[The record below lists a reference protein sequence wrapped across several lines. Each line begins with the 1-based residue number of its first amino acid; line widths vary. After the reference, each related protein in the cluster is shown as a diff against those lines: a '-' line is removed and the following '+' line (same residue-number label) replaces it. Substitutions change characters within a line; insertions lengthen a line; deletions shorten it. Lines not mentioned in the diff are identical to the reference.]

1 MGCSSCSTKNEDGT
15 PAGCKNNGACG
26 NGGCNKLTVFDWLAN
41 MELPAGQKA
50 FDIVEVRFKN
60 SRKHF
65 FKNIYGLT
73 LQVGDVVAVEGSPGY
88 DVGVVSIVGELVK
101 LQLNRKDVKA
111 DSEEVKKVLR
121 KASQKDIT
129 TWQESRMAED
139 DTMFR
144 ARKIASELNLKMKI
158 SDVEYQGDKVKA
170 TFYYTADDRVDFR
183 ELIKKMAD
191 EFKVRIEMRQIGARQ
206 EAARVGGIGSCGREL
221 CCTTW
226 LNDFRTV
233 TTGAAR
239 YQQLSLNPQKLAGQ
253 CGKLKCCLNYEL
265 DMYIEAVKEFPD
277 PEVKLR
283 TKRGIAAHFKTDIFK
298 RMIWY
303 IYEEEHGINPIG
315 LEVAKVK
322 EIIEKNKN
330 NQFPEDLKDFEFVS
344 PAQKAAAAEPDYAN
358 VDGQDS
364 LTRFDKKKGGGGN
377 NDRRNKNRGRD
388 NNAPRAERTDKPA
401 GDNPNRNKPN
411 PNQSGGNRNQQ
422 GGGNRNNPQGGNNR
436 PPRENKPQAA
446 AGEGGTA
453 TQTPRPPRPPQQNA
467 GPRPPR
473 ENTGGEGTTPRPP
486 QEGGENRPN
495 RSNNQRRDNRNR
507 GNRKPNNDNKDQPS

>member
-1 MGCSSCSTKNEDGT
+1 MGCSSCSTKNADGT

-41 MELPAGQKA
+41 MELPLGQKE
-50 FDIVEVRFKN
+50 FNVVEVRFKN
-60 SRKHF
+60 SRKQF
-65 FKNIYGLT
+65 FKNTFGLT

-101 LQLNRKDVKA
+101 LQLNRKDVNQ
-111 DSEEVKKVLR
+111 DSEEVKKILR
-121 KASQKDIT
+121 KASTKDIA
-129 TWQESRMAED
+129 TWQESRLAED
-139 DTMFR
+139 DTMYR
-144 ARKIASELNLKMKI
+144 ARKIASELSLKMKI
-158 SDVEYQGDKVKA
+158 SDVEYQGDKIKA

-183 ELIKKMAD
+183 ELIKKLAD

-265 DMYIEAVKEFPD
+265 DMYMEAVKEFPD
-277 PEVKLR
+277 NEVKLK
-283 TKRGIAAHFKTDIFK
+283 TKRGTAVHFKTDIFK

-303 IYEEEHGINPIG
+303 IYEEDRGINPIG
-315 LEVAKVK
+315 LEINKVK

-330 NQFPEDLKDFEFVS
+330 NVFPDDLKDFEFIT

-364 LTRFDKKKGGGGN
+364 LTRFDKKKGGN
-377 NDRRNKNRGRD
+377 NNNNKNKSKNRD
-388 NNAPRAERTDKPA
+388 NNPR
-401 GDNPNRNKPN
+401 GDRKDQPQGENRNRPN
-411 PNQSGGNRNQQ
+411 NPPREKGQGPENRNQ
-422 GGGNRNNPQGGNNR
+422 PGGNNR
-436 PPRENKPQAA
+436 QRENKPTVEGEQKAA
-446 AGEGGTA
+446 NPN
-453 TQTPRPPRPPQQNA
+453 QRPQQNQNK
-467 GPRPPR
+467 PKQNNPNQRPQQQQNRPVAA
-473 ENTGGEGTTPRPP
+473 EGQPAEGATGEARPA
-486 QEGGENRPN
+486 GENRQGRNN
-495 RSNNQRRDNRNR
+495 RNNRNR
-507 GNRKPNNDNKDQPS
+507 NRKPNNENKGPQEG

>member
-1 MGCSSCSTKNEDGT
+1 MGCSSCSTKNADGT

-60 SRKHF
+60 SRKAF

-73 LQVGDVVAVEGSPGY
+73 LQVGDVVAVEGSPGF

-101 LQLNRKDVKA
+101 LQLNRKDVKQ

-129 TWQESRMAED
+129 TWQEARQAEN
-139 DTMFR
+139 DTMYR
-144 ARKIASELNLKMKI
+144 ARKIATELNLKMKI

-183 ELIKKMAD
+183 ELIKKLAE

-265 DMYIEAVKEFPD
+265 DMYMEAVKEFPD
-277 PEVKLR
+277 TEVKLR
-283 TKRGIAAHFKTDIFK
+283 TKRGFAAHFKTDIFK

-303 IYEEEHGINPIG
+303 VYEEEAGINPIG
-315 LEVAKVK
+315 LELSKVK

-330 NQFPEDLKDFEFVS
+330 NQYPDDLKDFEFIS
-344 PAQKAAAAEPDYAN
+344 PAQRAAAAEPDYAN

-364 LTRFDKKKGGGGN
+364 LTRFDKKKGN
-377 NDRRNKNRGRD
+377 NDRRNNNKNRG
-388 NNAPRAERTDKPA
+388 NNNNRGDRKDQPQGERKQ
-401 GDNPNRNKPN
+401 GGQ
-411 PNQSGGNRNQQ
+411 NQNQGGGNRNQQ
-422 GGGNRNNPQGGNNR
+422 GGGNKGQQPQGNRPQKDNANRPQKQGGGNQQNPQNNQPRQQQQQPKAQREGG
-436 PPRENKPQAA
+436 ENKAPQ
-446 AGEGGTA
+446 
-453 TQTPRPPRPPQQNA
+453 
-467 GPRPPR
+467 
-473 ENTGGEGTTPRPP
+473 
-486 QEGGENRPN
+486 QEGGERQNRPN
-495 RSNNQRRDNRNR
+495 NRNNRNR
-507 GNRKPNNDNKDQPS
+507 GNRRPNNENKDQQN

>member
-15 PAGCKNNGACG
+15 PAGCKNNGNCG

-41 MELPAGQKA
+41 MELPAGQKP
-50 FDIVEVRFKN
+50 FDIVEVRFKS
-60 SRKHF
+60 SRKQF

-73 LQVGDVVAVEGSPGY
+73 LQVGDVVAVEGSPGF

-101 LQLNRKDVKA
+101 LQLNRRDVKA

-121 KASQKDIT
+121 KASQKDIS
-129 TWQESRMAED
+129 TWQEARLAED

-144 ARKIASELNLKMKI
+144 ARKMASELNLRMKI
-158 SDVEYQGDKVKA
+158 SDVEYQGDRVKA

-183 ELIKKMAD
+183 ELIKKLAD
-191 EFKVRIEMRQIGARQ
+191 EFRVRIEMRQIGARQ

-265 DMYIEAVKEFPD
+265 DMYMEAVKEFPD
-277 PEVKLR
+277 PEVKLK
-283 TKRGIAAHFKTDIFK
+283 TKRGTAAHFKTDIFK

-303 IYEEEHGINPIG
+303 VYEDEHGINPIG
-315 LEVAKVK
+315 LEVSKVK

-330 NQFPEDLKDFEFVS
+330 SQFPEDLKDFEFVS
-344 PAQKAAAAEPDYAN
+344 PAQKAAALEPDYAN

-364 LTRFDKKKGGGGN
+364 LTRFDKKKGNSN
-377 NDRRNKNRGRD
+377 NDRRNKGRTRD
-388 NNAPRAERTDKPA
+388 NNAPRGDRKDQPA
-401 GDNPNRNKPN
+401 GENRSRPN
-411 PNQSGGNRNQQ
+411 PAGGNRNLQ
-422 GGGNRNNPQGGNNR
+422 GGS
-436 PPRENKPQAA
+436 
-446 AGEGGTA
+446 
-453 TQTPRPPRPPQQNA
+453 
-467 GPRPPR
+467 PRPPR
-473 ENTGGEGTTPRPP
+473 ENNLPSGDAVSAPRPANQNPSREGTNPP
-486 QEGGENRPN
+486 AGTDGGTNQNRPN
-495 RSNNQRRDNRNR
+495 NPRRDNRNR
-507 GNRKPNNDNKDQPS
+507 GNRRPNNDNKDQPS

>member
-1 MGCSSCSTKNEDGT
+1 MGCSSCSTKHADGT
-15 PAGCKNNGACG
+15 PAGCKSNGACG

-60 SRKHF
+60 SRKQF

-101 LQLNRKDVKA
+101 LQLNRKDVRQ
-111 DSEEVKKVLR
+111 DSEEVKKILR
-121 KASQKDIT
+121 KASQKDIS
-129 TWQESRMAED
+129 TWQESRLAED
-139 DTMFR
+139 DTMYR

-183 ELIKKMAD
+183 ELIKKLAD
-191 EFKVRIEMRQIGARQ
+191 EFRIRIEMRQIGARQ

-265 DMYIEAVKEFPD
+265 DMYMEAVKEFPD
-277 PEVKLR
+277 PDVKLR
-283 TKRGIAAHFKTDIFK
+283 TKRGTAAHFKTDIFK

-303 IYEEEHGINPIG
+303 VYEDEHGINPIG
-315 LEVAKVK
+315 LEISKVK

-330 NQFPEDLKDFEFVS
+330 NQFPEDLKDFEFIS
-344 PAQKAAAAEPDYAN
+344 PQQRAAAMEPDYAN

-364 LTRFDKKKGGGGN
+364 LTRFDKKKGNDKRGG
-377 NDRRNKNRGRD
+377 RNKNNRDRGDRKD
-388 NNAPRAERTDKPA
+388 GPD
-401 GDNPNRNKPN
+401 NRNKPN
-411 PNQSGGNRNQQ
+411 TP
-422 GGGNRNNPQGGNNR
+422 GGGNRNPQGAEGKSQPGGNRNPNNR
-436 PPRENKPQAA
+436 QPRENRPQGDKP
-446 AGEGGTA
+446 EGGN
-453 TQTPRPPRPPQQNA
+453 TPRPQNQQRQQNQRQPQQNQN
-467 GPRPPR
+467 P
-473 ENTGGEGTTPRPP
+473 
-486 QEGGENRPN
+486 EGGQAPQQDGEQRT
-495 RSNNQRRDNRNR
+495 RSNNNRNRNR
-507 GNRKPNNDNKDQPS
+507 GNRRPNNNDNKDQQNG